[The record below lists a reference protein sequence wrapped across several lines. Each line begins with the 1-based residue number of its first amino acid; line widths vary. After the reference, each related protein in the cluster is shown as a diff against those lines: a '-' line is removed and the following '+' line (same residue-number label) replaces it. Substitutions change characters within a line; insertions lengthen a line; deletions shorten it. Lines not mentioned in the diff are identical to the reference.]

1 MGNGEAADLEAA
13 DLSLMKVNGDGG
25 GAKPSEIS
33 EANGGEKKDKKKKK
47 KKHSKEGRQKKK
59 EEKRVHLEEQY
70 KNIELPSFMG
80 ALVDTMNT
88 DENLGHGLENPKKKK
103 QKVSAEGAEATADL
117 SFTSEAKVNG
127 GTPRGTRGG
136 KDKKKKK

>member
-1 MGNGEAADLEAA
+1 MG
-13 DLSLMKVNGDGG
+13 
-25 GAKPSEIS
+25 
-33 EANGGEKKDKKKKK
+33 ANGGEKKDKKKKK

-103 QKVSAEGAEATADL
+103 QKVVEAKNGEATDL
-117 SFTSEAKVNG
+117 ILTSEAKVNG

-136 KDKKKKK
+136 KDKKKKKQKVSS

>member
-103 QKVSAEGAEATADL
+103 VVEAENGEAVDL
-117 SFTSEAKVNG
+117 SLTSEAKVN
-127 GTPRGTRGG
+127 
-136 KDKKKKK
+136 